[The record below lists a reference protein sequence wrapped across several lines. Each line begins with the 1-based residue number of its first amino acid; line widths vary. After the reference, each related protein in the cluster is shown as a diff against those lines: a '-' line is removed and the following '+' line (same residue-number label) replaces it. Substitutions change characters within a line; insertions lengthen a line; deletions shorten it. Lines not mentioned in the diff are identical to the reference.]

1 MSRKEGMRET
11 VIFDGRTGS
20 VLAITGEVD
29 VEHVEALILDVADG
43 MRVDSVDVSGEEPVP
58 VLSATPASW
67 QAQLEAAI
75 KRGDE
80 KRSEQAEQMRQEMRQ
95 EMKAFTVEVLKA
107 VNEAEKGEGEDE

>member
-1 MSRKEGMRET
+1 MSRKESMRET

-20 VLAITGEVD
+20 VIAIAGEVD
-29 VEHVEALILDVADG
+29 VEHVEALILEVADG

-75 KRGDE
+75 RRRDARAGD
-80 KRSEQAEQMRQEMRQ
+80 
-95 EMKAFTVEVLKA
+95 V
-107 VNEAEKGEGEDE
+107 

>member
-1 MSRKEGMRET
+1 MSRKETMRET

-20 VLAITGEVD
+20 VIAIAGEVD

-58 VLSATPASW
+58 ILSATPASW

-75 KRGDE
+75 KRSDE
-80 KRSEQAEQMRQEMRQ
+80 RRASLETRVLEMFND
-95 EMKAFTVEVLKA
+95 MM
-107 VNEAEKGEGEDE
+107 KGEEADEDSEGAV

>member
-1 MSRKEGMRET
+1 MSGKENMRET

-20 VLAITGEVD
+20 VIAIAGEVD
-29 VEHVEALILDVADG
+29 VEHVEALVLDVADG

-75 KRGDE
+75 KRSDE
-80 KRSEQAEQMRQEMRQ
+80 KRSEQAEQTRQ
-95 EMKAFTVEVLKA
+95 EMKSFMVEILKA
-107 VNEAEKGEGEDE
+107 VNEAEKGEDEDE

>member
-1 MSRKEGMRET
+1 MSRKETMRET

-20 VLAITGEVD
+20 VIAIAGEVD

-75 KRGDE
+75 KRSDERSASLETRVLEMFNDMMKGDE
-80 KRSEQAEQMRQEMRQ
+80 VDADTEG
-95 EMKAFTVEVLKA
+95 A
-107 VNEAEKGEGEDE
+107 V

>member
-1 MSRKEGMRET
+1 MSGKENMRET

-20 VLAITGEVD
+20 VIAIAGEVD

-58 VLSATPASW
+58 ILSATPASW

-75 KRGDE
+75 KRSDE
-80 KRSEQAEQMRQEMRQ
+80 RRASLEPRVLEMFND
-95 EMKAFTVEVLKA
+95 MM
-107 VNEAEKGEGEDE
+107 KGEGTDEDSEGIV

>member
-1 MSRKEGMRET
+1 MSRKGSMRET

-20 VLAITGEVD
+20 VIAIAGEVD

-43 MRVDSVDVSGEEPVP
+43 MRVDSVDVSGESPVP
-58 VLSATPASW
+58 ILSATPASW

-75 KRGDE
+75 KRSDE
-80 KRSEQAEQMRQEMRQ
+80 KRSEQAEQTRQ
-95 EMKAFTVEVLKA
+95 EMKAFMVEILKA

>member
-1 MSRKEGMRET
+1 MSRKENMRET

-20 VLAITGEVD
+20 VIAIAGEVD

-58 VLSATPASW
+58 ILSATPASW

-75 KRGDE
+75 KRSDE
-80 KRSEQAEQMRQEMRQ
+80 RRASLEARVLEMFND
-95 EMKAFTVEVLKA
+95 MM
-107 VNEAEKGEGEDE
+107 KGEGTDEDSEGTV

>member
-1 MSRKEGMRET
+1 MSRKETMRET

-75 KRGDE
+75 KRSDERRAEVAAESNKALEKRFEELLEAVNDLMKGDE
-80 KRSEQAEQMRQEMRQ
+80 
-95 EMKAFTVEVLKA
+95 
-107 VNEAEKGEGEDE
+107 EA